1 MSGTTQT
8 NAFLLLEDGSFFEG
22 FAAGKMGTVGGEI
35 CFNTSMTGYQEI
47 YTDPSYYG
55 QIMIN
60 TNVHIGN
67 YGIVHSES
75 ESDSVQ
81 IRGLVCRNF
90 SDHLSRPLAQD
101 SLQSFL
107 ESNGIPCIHGIDT
120 RALVRHIRIHGAMNA
135 VISTEYS
142 ELSKL
147 KSFLESVP
155 SMEGLELAS
164 KVSTQAAYFFGN
176 PQADFKLAVMDYGI
190 KKSILK
196 QLDKAGFY
204 IQVFPAK
211 TDFET
216 INRWNPDAFFLSNG
230 PGDPMAMDYALQNV
244 QKIVE
249 TKKPVFGI
257 CLGHQLLS
265 VTLGVPTFKMHHGH
279 RGGNHPVL
287 NLNTG
292 LSEITSQNHGFAV
305 DAELLKRKS
314 ADISLTHIN
323 LNDKSV
329 EGIEHKKLPVFG
341 IQYHPEAGPGP
352 HDSRYLF
359 NQFYQNL
366 SKMHQ
371 TTKITHE

>member
-1 MSGTTQT
+1 MSIAAQT

-22 FAAGKMGTVGGEI
+22 FAAGKKGTVGGEI

-67 YGIVHSES
+67 YGVVHAES
-75 ESDSVQ
+75 ESDLVQ

-90 SDHLSRPLAQD
+90 SDHMSRPLAQD

-107 ESNGIPCIHGIDT
+107 ESNNILCIHGIDT

-135 VISTEYS
+135 VISTECD
-142 ELSKL
+142 EISKL
-147 KSFLESVP
+147 KSFLQSVP
-155 SMEGLELAS
+155 SMEGLELS
-164 KVSTQAAYFFGN
+164 SIVTTQNPYFFGD
-176 PQADFKLAVMDYGI
+176 PQATYKVAVMDFGI
-190 KKSILK
+190 KKSILR
-196 QLDKAGFY
+196 QLEKAGFY
-204 IQVFPAK
+204 AQVFPAK
-211 TDFET
+211 TDFSE
-216 INRWNPDAFFLSNG
+216 INKWNPDAFFFSNG
-230 PGDPMAMDYALQNV
+230 PGDPMAMDYALQTV
-244 QKIVE
+244 HQILE
-249 TKKPVFGI
+249 LRKPVFGI

-265 VTLGVPTFKMHHGH
+265 IAMGVPTFKMHHGH

-292 LSEITSQNHGFAV
+292 LGEITSQNHGFSV
-305 DAELLKRKS
+305 DYDKLLSKS
-314 ADISLTHIN
+314 SEIKLTHVN

-329 EGIEHKKLPVFG
+329 EGIEHKTHPFFG
-341 IQYHPEAGPGP
+341 VQYHPEAGPGP

-359 NQFYQNL
+359 GQFYNKLVNL
-366 SKMHQ
+366 YQPTSM
-371 TTKITHE
+371 THE